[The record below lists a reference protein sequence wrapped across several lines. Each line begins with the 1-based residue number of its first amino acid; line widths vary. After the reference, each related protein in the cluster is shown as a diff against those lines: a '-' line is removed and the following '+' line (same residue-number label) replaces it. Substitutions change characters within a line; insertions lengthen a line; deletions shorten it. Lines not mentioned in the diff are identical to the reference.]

1 MKILHLAPIKGL
13 KETHDKIDEVIQ
25 VPPEGIS
32 VSVPR
37 LAEGQI
43 NSGHEVG
50 IVSPYFSKSTLS
62 SNVYW
67 KSLANYNLLSF
78 LFRGPYNE
86 VIKDFGKPDILNVHD
101 IYNLKQIIFSLHFL
115 FSGTKLFI
123 TPRGTFSKTALSRS
137 KYKKLVFLFFYKAY
151 AFFIFS
157 FIALNKN
164 EKKQIQNIFPRN
176 RIIIIGNGVEY
187 DEKRN
192 AKLES
197 YFQDKSLRKDIK
209 IGFLGRFDV
218 YIKGLDILLN
228 AYSEY
233 QRSTNNINI
242 RLSLLGEHRV
252 REYDSREF
260 IERIRRDLPYPE
272 LLEVAGP
279 FYGNS
284 KWTELAKLDLLIQ
297 PSRTEGMPNTVLEAM
312 SAGVPCA
319 VTPNTN
325 VGDLIIKAQAGWV
338 VRATSK
344 DFLDFFHSLESCSKN
359 ELLQLGGNAKKYAK
373 ENLTWDKI
381 GKLKYFN

>member
-1 MKILHLAPIKGL
+1 MVLVDSSRSLVNNGFVQILL
-13 KETHDKIDEVIQ
+13 EVSRYYLYLIF
-25 VPPEGIS
+25 
-32 VSVPR
+32 
-37 LAEGQI
+37 
-43 NSGHEVG
+43 
-50 IVSPYFSKSTLS
+50 FSKSL
-62 SNVYW
+62 
-67 KSLANYNLLSF
+67 
-78 LFRGPYNE
+78 
-86 VIKDFGKPDILNVHD
+86 KDDCICP
-101 IYNLKQIIFSLHFL
+101 L
-115 FSGTKLFI
+115 FSMGSSLSNPLIFLHLEYI
-123 TPRGTFSKTALSRS
+123 YPRYIPCMKFLAPFSNKFFENLSLNFPLS
-137 KYKKLVFLFFYKAY
+137 INSFCQ
-151 AFFIFS
+151 FIFS